1 MKIEEPHL
9 QTLSKHKHIYDL
21 FVSSGTVVGFTHDI
35 QTEVLNAYRVH
46 DPHYHYNHN
55 CPACVAEM
63 ISIIYRWYL
72 KQINE

>member
-1 MKIEEPHL
+1 
-9 QTLSKHKHIYDL
+9 
-21 FVSSGTVVGFTHDI
+21 VVGFTHDI
-35 QTEVLNAYRVH
+35 QSEVLNAYRVH
-46 DPHYHYNHN
+46 DAHYHYNAS